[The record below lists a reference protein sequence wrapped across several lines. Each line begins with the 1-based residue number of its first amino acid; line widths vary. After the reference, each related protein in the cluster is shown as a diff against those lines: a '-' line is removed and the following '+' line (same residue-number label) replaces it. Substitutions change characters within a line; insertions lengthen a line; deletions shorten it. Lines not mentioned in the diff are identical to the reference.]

1 MKQDFCGMPDG
12 GPVAMRLRGVTR
24 SYSRRPVLENLDL
37 DVPAGS
43 TVGLLGKN
51 GAGKTTLLKCA
62 LGLIRPEA
70 GTIDVLGEPA
80 WSLSAEAKARL
91 GYVPQVPQLYGW
103 MRVRQILAY
112 TGSFY
117 PHWNEQLLG
126 RLALEWEIPLEQR
139 CQTLSEGQAQKVAIL
154 LALGHEPDLLV
165 LDEPAASLDP
175 IARRD
180 FLNTL
185 LSLVADGRRTIVFS
199 THITSDL
206 ERVADRV
213 AIIKQG
219 RVTYAGELDALKDQ
233 VKRLHVTSAHG
244 LPEDFGVEFPGV
256 LKSRIFGN
264 EALVSVEDYSP
275 QLKERIESEPGGQ
288 RRSSGFESGRHFRGA
303 AHGVREVLRAKNER
317 LGHRQSD

>member
-1 MKQDFCGMPDG
+1 MKEDLRDPTEQPNS
-12 GPVAMRLRGVTR
+12 VMRLRGVTR
-24 SYSRRPVLENLDL
+24 CYSRRAVLSSLDL

-43 TVGLLGKN
+43 TLGLLGKN
-51 GAGKTTLLKCA
+51 GAGKTTLIKCA

-70 GTIDVLGEPA
+70 GTIEVFREPA

-117 PHWNEQLLG
+117 PHWNEQLLA
-126 RLALEWEIPLEQR
+126 RLALEWEIPLDQR

-185 LSLVADGRRTIVFS
+185 LALVADGRRTILFS

-213 AIIKQG
+213 AIIKGG
-219 RVTYAGELDALKDQ
+219 RVSYAGELDVLKDQ
-233 VKRLHVTSAHG
+233 VKRLHVTSTHG
-244 LPEDFGVEFPGV
+244 LPDDFDFPGV
-256 LKSRIFGN
+256 LHSRIFGN

-275 QLKERIESEPGGQ
+275 ALKQRIESELEANVEVQ
-288 RRSSGFESGRHFRGA
+288 DLNLEDIFVELHSG
-303 AHGVREVLRAKNER
+303 
-317 LGHRQSD
+317 

>member
-1 MKQDFCGMPDG
+1 MKQDLAEPS
-12 GPVAMRLRGVTR
+12 VVMRLRGVTR
-24 SYSRRPVLENLDL
+24 SYSRRLVLRELDL

-43 TVGLLGKN
+43 TIGLLGKN

-62 LGLIRPEA
+62 LGLIRPDA
-70 GTIDVLGEPA
+70 GTIEVLGEPA

-117 PHWNEQLLG
+117 PHWNEPMLN
-126 RLALEWEIPLEQR
+126 RLATEWELPLEQR

-175 IARRD
+175 VARRD

-185 LSLVADGRRTIVFS
+185 LGLVADGRRTIVFS

-213 AIIKQG
+213 AIIKGGQ
-219 RVTYAGELDALKDQ
+219 VSYAGELDALKDQ

-244 LPEDFGVEFPGV
+244 LPDGFDFPGV
-256 LKSRIFGN
+256 LHSRIFGN

-275 QLKERIESEPGGQ
+275 ALKDRIESELEA
-288 RRSSGFESGRHFRGA
+288 S
-303 AHGVREVLRAKNER
+303 VEVQDLNLEDIFVELHSA
-317 LGHRQSD
+317 

>member
-1 MKQDFCGMPDG
+1 MKEDLRDSMDRPDS
-12 GPVAMRLRGVTR
+12 VMRLRGVTR
-24 SYSRRPVLENLDL
+24 CYSRRAVLSSLDL

-43 TVGLLGKN
+43 TLGLLGKN

-70 GTIDVLGEPA
+70 GTIEVFGEPA

-117 PHWNEQLLG
+117 PHWNEQLLS
-126 RLALEWEIPLEQR
+126 RLAFEWEIPLEQR

-213 AIIKQG
+213 AIIQRG
-219 RVTYAGELDALKDQ
+219 RVSYAGELDVLKDQ

-244 LPEDFGVEFPGV
+244 LPEDFDFPGVFPGV
-256 LKSRIFGN
+256 LHSRIFGN
-264 EALVSVEDYSP
+264 EALVSVEDFSP
-275 QLKERIESEPGGQ
+275 ALKQRIEAELEANVEVQ
-288 RRSSGFESGRHFRGA
+288 DLNLEDIFVELHSG
-303 AHGVREVLRAKNER
+303 
-317 LGHRQSD
+317 

>member
-1 MKQDFCGMPDG
+1 MKQDPAEPG
-12 GPVAMRLRGVTR
+12 VVMRLRGVTPR
-24 SYSRRPVLENLDL
+24 TLKLPVLRGVDL

-43 TVGLLGKN
+43 TLGLLGKN

-62 LGLIRPEA
+62 LGLIRPDT
-70 GTIDVLGEPA
+70 GTIDVFGEPA

-103 MRVRQILAY
+103 MRVSQILAY

-117 PHWNEQLLG
+117 PHWNEPLLQ
-126 RLALEWEIPLEQR
+126 RLALEWEIPLDQR

-185 LSLVADGRRTIVFS
+185 LGLVADGRRTIVFS

-213 AIIKQG
+213 AIIKNGQ
-219 RVTYAGELDALKDQ
+219 VSYAGGFDVLKDQ
-233 VKRLHVTSAHG
+233 VKRLHVTARTACPTASIFPACSIPASSATRRWSA
-244 LPEDFGVEFPGV
+244 
-256 LKSRIFGN
+256 SRI
-264 EALVSVEDYSP
+264 
-275 QLKERIESEPGGQ
+275 I
-288 RRSSGFESGRHFRGA
+288 RRR
-303 AHGVREVLRAKNER
+303 
-317 LGHRQSD
+317 

>member
-1 MKQDFCGMPDG
+1 MAMKQDLHD
-12 GPVAMRLRGVTR
+12 PVAEPSSVMRLRGVTR
-24 SYSRRPVLENLDL
+24 SYSRQAVLSNLDL

-43 TVGLLGKN
+43 TLGLLGKN
-51 GAGKTTLLKCA
+51 GAGKTTLIKCA

-70 GTIDVLGEPA
+70 GSIEIFGEPA
-80 WSLSAEAKARL
+80 WTLSAEAKARL

-117 PHWNEQLLG
+117 PRWNEQLVA

-185 LSLVADGRRTIVFS
+185 LSLVADGRRTILFS

-213 AIIKQG
+213 AIVKNG
-219 RVTYAGELDALKDQ
+219 RVTYAGELDVLKDQ
-233 VKRLHVTSAHG
+233 VKRLHVTSPHG
-244 LPEDFGVEFPGV
+244 LPADFDFPGV
-256 LKSRIFGN
+256 LHSRISGN
-264 EALVSVEDYSP
+264 EALVSVGDYSP
-275 QLKERIESEPGGQ
+275 GLKQRIEAEL
-288 RRSSGFESGRHFRGA
+288 GA
-303 AHGVREVLRAKNER
+303 NVEVQDLNLEDIFVELHDGK
-317 LGHRQSD
+317 

>member
-1 MKQDFCGMPDG
+1 M
-12 GPVAMRLRGVTR
+12 
-24 SYSRRPVLENLDL
+24 
-37 DVPAGS
+37 PAGS
-43 TVGLLGKN
+43 TLGLLGKN
-51 GAGKTTLLKCA
+51 GAGKTTLIKCA

-70 GTIDVLGEPA
+70 GTIDVFGEPA

-117 PHWNEQLLG
+117 PHWNEQLLA

-185 LSLVADGRRTIVFS
+185 LSLVADGRRTILFS

-213 AIIKQG
+213 AIIRDGQ
-219 RVTYAGELDALKDQ
+219 VSYAGELDALKDQ

-244 LPEDFGVEFPGV
+244 LPDRFRFSRRPAFPHLRQRG
-256 LKSRIFGN
+256 
-264 EALVSVEDYSP
+264 A
-275 QLKERIESEPGGQ
+275 GQ
-288 RRSSGFESGRHFRGA
+288 RRGLFAGAQAADRIGVGSQRRSAGFELGRHFRGVA
-303 AHGVREVLRAKNER
+303 RREVIWGQRLRSE
-317 LGHRQSD
+317 G